1 MGPLIKICVSLSL
14 LREIH
19 NELIQL
25 HKNMSL

>member
-1 MGPLIKICVSLSL
+1 MGPLIKICVSLYL

-25 HKNMSL
+25 NENLSL